1 MKPLLLLL
9 LPVLAACSSAVRSPS
24 PAASGFLPGQGRD
37 IATLDLARPS
47 ETIEVA
53 DGAAVTLTPTL
64 VRKTIGKTTVTMYG
78 YNGQIPGPL
87 LRVRQG
93 STFTVDVTNAI
104 DLPTSIHWHGVRVAN
119 ANDGTVDVT
128 QPAIEPGGTFRYAV
142 TVPDEGMF
150 WYHPHVREDIEQDL
164 GLYGNLLVVPNEED
178 AYAPVTTTVP
188 LFLDDI
194 ALTADGAL
202 IPYGAADADHALMGR
217 FGTTM
222 LVNGEPRY
230 ALQVQRGAVV
240 RFYLTNA
247 ANTRTFRWTIDGARM
262 KLVGGDMGR
271 LARERFVDDVTLAP
285 AERAVVD
292 VLFPTAGTFTM
303 RHEGSTARTLG
314 TVTVTSAAAPDGPAT
329 AFATARTNADVAAE
343 IETLRPL
350 FDQPVDRVLRL
361 TADVTGM
368 QQMGH
373 NMHGGMMPADRDGI
387 EWEDTMPAMNTG
399 STRANTLWKIVDA
412 ATAKANDDIRYTF
425 ARGDVVKL
433 RIVNDAAGGHPMQHP
448 IHLHGQRFL
457 VLSVNGTTNPDL
469 GWKDTVLVPRG
480 GTVDILVEMS
490 NPGAWMLHCHIGE
503 HLTNG
508 MMARFDV
515 TP

>member
-1 MKPLLLLL
+1 MKSLSLLL
-9 LPVLAACSSAVRSPS
+9 LPFLAACSSAVAPLSPKTE
-24 PAASGFLPGQGRD
+24 GFLPGRGRD
-37 IATLDLARPS
+37 VATLAAAKPS
-47 ETIEVA
+47 ETIEVL
-53 DGAAVTLTPTL
+53 DGATITLTPTL
-64 VRKTIGKTTVTMYG
+64 VRKAIGATTVTMYG

-194 ALTADGAL
+194 ALAADGAL
-202 IPYGAADADHALMGR
+202 IPYGTADADHALMGR

-247 ANTRTFRWTIDGARM
+247 ANTRTFRWAIDGARM

-292 VLFPTAGTFTM
+292 VLFPATGTFAM
-303 RHEGSTARTLG
+303 RHTGSTVRTLG
-314 TVTVTSAAAPDGPAT
+314 TITVTSDAAASEPAT
-329 AFATARTNADVAAE
+329 AFATARTNADVTMD
-343 IETLRPL
+343 IEAFRPL
-350 FDQPVDRVLRL
+350 FDRPVDRILRL

-373 NMHGGMMPADRDGI
+373 NMHGGMMPAGGDGI
-387 EWEDTMPAMNTG
+387 EWEDTMPTMNATA
-399 STRANTLWKIVDA
+399 TRANTLWKIVDE
-412 ATAKANDDIRYTF
+412 ATRAVNDAIRYTF
-425 ARGDVVKL
+425 ARGDIVKL

-457 VLSVNGTTNPDL
+457 VLSVNGTANPDL